1 VRWRCDVIS
10 TPNENDGSLV
20 VPQRTYTIVGVDP
33 GTTTAFAV
41 LDLKGRVLKTES
53 SRSWGFSELVGLLIE
68 SGHPLIIATDKNPS
82 PGTVERIKRAF
93 NAILHTPASSLS
105 VEQKQRDTKLLDYSN
120 EHERDALA
128 AAIDAAKSIRNKLE
142 SVQKRAPAEVELD
155 ELQML
160 VLRGHTV
167 DSAINL
173 LKKPLAPTQNPIQR
187 LVPAPEKDLL
197 GPDILYLKGIIKR
210 QDEQISRLLSYV
222 ADLKESLQLGKE
234 TVVKFQDKISA
245 IQSQDAKNVKKDRE
259 VKFKQKEIDR
269 LSTELVR
276 SLRVNEGLQKRVRK
290 LKQIRV
296 AERNKTVKAV
306 KIVKSFNREAIQAAD
321 DQFGLSNGIVLFQDA
336 SGGGTAAAELLV
348 HKCIRA
354 VVVKNEMSHVAR
366 KTLFEADIPIFSLR
380 ELALDLSSNLM
391 TIDKNAMELMIEKR
405 QTEIANAKQN
415 EKLRRLESLVEA
427 YKHERIIDTQKKD

>member
-1 VRWRCDVIS
+1 M
-10 TPNENDGSLV
+10 
-20 VPQRTYTIVGVDP
+20 
-33 GTTTAFAV
+33 
-41 LDLKGRVLKTES
+41 DLKGRVLRTGS

-68 SGHPLIIATDKNPS
+68 SGHPLIIATDKNPV

-105 VEQKQRDTKLLDYSN
+105 VEQKQRDTKLFDYSN

-128 AAIDAAKSIRNKLE
+128 AAIDAARSLRNKLE
-142 SVQKRAPAEVELD
+142 SVQKRAPPDVELD

-173 LKKPLAPTQNPIQR
+173 LKKPLAPTENHVQR

-197 GPDILYLKGIIKR
+197 GPDILYLKAIIKR

-222 ADLKESLQLGKE
+222 ADLKESLQLGQE
-234 TVVKFQDKISA
+234 NVVKLQDKISV
-245 IQSQDAKNVKKDRE
+245 IRSQDAKNVKRDRE
-259 VKFKQKEIDR
+259 VTFRQKEIDR

-276 SLRVNEGLQKRVRK
+276 SKSVNEGLQKRMRK
-290 LKQIRV
+290 LKQIGLT
-296 AERNKTVKAV
+296 ERNKAVKAV

-321 DQFGLSNGIVLFQDA
+321 DQFGLSKGIVLFEDA
-336 SGGGTAAAELLV
+336 SGGGIAAAELLV
-348 HKCIRA
+348 HKRIRA

-366 KTLFEADIPIFSLR
+366 KTLFEADIPIFSMR
-380 ELALDLSSNLM
+380 ELALDLSGNLM
-391 TIDKNAMELMIEKR
+391 TIDKNALELMIEKG
-405 QTEIANAKQN
+405 QTEIANAKQH
-415 EKLRRLESLVEA
+415 EQLCRLESLVEA
-427 YKHERIIDTQKKD
+427 YKHERIIDTQKKID

>member
-1 VRWRCDVIS
+1 
-10 TPNENDGSLV
+10 
-20 VPQRTYTIVGVDP
+20 
-33 GTTTAFAV
+33 
-41 LDLKGRVLKTES
+41 LDLKGRVLRTGS

-68 SGHPLIIATDKNPS
+68 SGHPLIIATDKNPV

-105 VEQKQRDTKLLDYSN
+105 VEQKQRDTKLFDYSN

-128 AAIDAAKSIRNKLE
+128 AAIDAARSLRNKLE
-142 SVQKRAPAEVELD
+142 SVQKRAPADVELD

-173 LKKPLAPTQNPIQR
+173 LKKPLAPTENHVQR

-197 GPDILYLKGIIKR
+197 GPDILYLKAIIKR

-222 ADLKESLQLGKE
+222 ADLKESLQLGQE
-234 TVVKFQDKISA
+234 NVVKLQDKISV
-245 IQSQDAKNVKKDRE
+245 IRSQDAKNVKRDRE
-259 VKFKQKEIDR
+259 VTFRQKEIDR

-276 SLRVNEGLQKRVRK
+276 SKSVNEGLQKRMRK
-290 LKQIRV
+290 LKQIGLT
-296 AERNKTVKAV
+296 ERNKAVKAV

-321 DQFGLSNGIVLFQDA
+321 DQFGLSKGIVLFEDA
-336 SGGGTAAAELLV
+336 SGGGIAAAELLV
-348 HKCIRA
+348 HKRIRA

-366 KTLFEADIPIFSLR
+366 KTLFEADIPIFSMR
-380 ELALDLSSNLM
+380 ELALDLSGNLM
-391 TIDKNAMELMIEKR
+391 TIDKNALELMIEKG
-405 QTEIANAKQN
+405 QTEIANAKQH
-415 EKLRRLESLVEA
+415 EQLCRLESLVEA
-427 YKHERIIDTQKKD
+427 YKHERIIDTQKKID